1 MGERAQTKNLGD
13 AVSESSRLRD
23 PRGQTQPGSSMSDG
37 PESGLTSAEHF
48 ACALHE
54 VGNALTVVLGWLD
67 VAATAESMADARAAI
82 GIARE
87 HARRGQVM
95 TRRAIGAEVPSSHEE
110 RTAAH
115 LAEFAATSVQ
125 PQADA
130 LGVTLR
136 TKAGPGTN
144 GGVHGGEIILQ
155 ILTNL
160 LLNGIAFSSAGTTVV
175 LEVERR
181 EQLFVFSVTDE
192 GPGIPAVR
200 RGELFHA
207 PKSTRSGGA
216 GIGLP
221 HSRHLAREAG
231 GDLSLVPS
239 AKGACFELVWPLSS
253 AGTVRPTLAPESATH
268 LADARILVIEDDLA
282 LSTLVELSFGA
293 RGAEVIVAPDR
304 AALHAVLSGR
314 PVLDLIL
321 LDLSPA
327 EGELDETLAELARV
341 APHAPIVLM
350 SGQPT
355 GVPPEAEGRV
365 ECWVRKPFDME
376 ELVRTARDLL
386 ARATPPAPLAEAG
399 SAAEAPAAGP

>member
-1 MGERAQTKNLGD
+1 
-13 AVSESSRLRD
+13 VSESSRLRD
-23 PRGQTQPGSSMSDG
+23 PRGPSQPSGPPSEG

-67 VAATAESMADARAAI
+67 VAASSESTADARAAI

-115 LAEFAATSVQ
+115 LAEFALTSVL

-136 TKAGPGTN
+136 TQPGPGTN
-144 GGVHGGEIILQ
+144 GTVHGGDVILQ

-160 LLNGIAFSSAGTTVV
+160 LLNGIAFSTAGNTVT

-181 EQLFVFSVTDE
+181 DHLFVFTVSDE
-192 GPGIPAVR
+192 GPGIPAPR
-200 RGELFHA
+200 RAELFHA
-207 PKSTRSGGA
+207 PKSTRMGGA

-221 HSRHLAREAG
+221 HSRQLARQAG

-239 AKGACFELVWPLSS
+239 AAGACFELVWPFATTGSLR
-253 AGTVRPTLAPESATH
+253 ATLAPDSATH
-268 LADARILVIEDDLA
+268 LSDARVLVIEDDLA

-293 RGAEVIVAPDR
+293 RGAEVVVAPDR
-304 AALHAVLSGR
+304 AALKAVLAGR

-327 EGELDETLAELARV
+327 EGELEATLAELARV
-341 APHAPIVLM
+341 APDAPIVLM

-376 ELVRTARDLL
+376 ELIRTARDLL
-386 ARATPPAPLAEAG
+386 ARTAPAASTTTTSASTPAA
-399 SAAEAPAAGP
+399 SAAEPT